1 MCTPSQRSGAEVEMR
16 DTDNM
21 SESEFAEYLMEAI
34 EAEAQENGEE
44 VPEIDTFEGA
54 GLLTSNKG
62 LVVRIGR
69 AEFQVT
75 VVRRA

>member
-1 MCTPSQRSGAEVEMR
+1 MR
-16 DTDNM
+16 DTKSM

-34 EAEAQENGEE
+34 EASAQENGEE
-44 VPEIDTFEGA
+44 LPEIHTFEGA

-69 AEFQVT
+69 AEFQLT
-75 VVRRA
+75 IVRRA